1 MTEKPSSPPREYDWT
16 ILLLAVFL
24 TAVGVV
30 MVYSS
35 SAEMAD
41 TLDRYQKDD
50 FYFLKRQAIFAILG
64 FVVMAGM
71 MRYDYKK
78 LRKFAGIGLLICMV
92 LLLAVYIPGLGVKIN
107 GARRW
112 LRLSFNLQPVE
123 LAKIALIIY
132 MAHSLAKKQK
142 KIREFVG
149 GILPYTIV
157 LGIILT
163 LLMFQPDLGSA
174 MTLVAV
180 AVAMLFIAGM
190 RYAYFGYLLTIL
202 IPLGAL
208 VVMNSTYRMQRIFG
222 FLDPWKDPTGNGL
235 QIIQSW
241 IAIGSGG
248 IFGKG
253 LGEGRQKLFYL
264 PEAHTDFILSVIG
277 EEWGFIGLSLVVLS
291 VYLLFRRGMNTAL
304 MAPDDFGRYL
314 AFGITFL
321 LAFEAIFNM
330 CVVLGL
336 VPTKGLALPFISY
349 GGSSLICT
357 LAAIGILLNVSSQTQ
372 GYGGQT

>member
-1 MTEKPSSPPREYDWT
+1 MSEQPSSPPREYDWT

-41 TLDRYQKDD
+41 TLERYQKDD
-50 FYFLKRQAIFAILG
+50 FYFLKRQAIFAGIG
-64 FVVMAGM
+64 FLAMAAM

-78 LRKFAGIGLLICMV
+78 LRKFAGIGLLVCMI

-112 LRLSFNLQPVE
+112 LRLGFNLQPVE
-123 LAKIALIIY
+123 LAKIALIVY
-132 MAHSLAKKQK
+132 MAHSLTKKQK
-142 KIREFVG
+142 KIREFAS
-149 GILPYTIV
+149 GILPYAIV

-190 RYAYFGYLLTIL
+190 RYAYFGYLLAII
-202 IPLGAL
+202 IPLGA
-208 VVMNSTYRMQRIFG
+208 VMVMNSTYRMQRIFG

-277 EEWGFIGLSLVVLS
+277 EEWGFIGLALVVIC

-304 MAPDDFGRYL
+304 LAPDDFGRFL

-321 LAFEAIFNM
+321 LAFEAVFNM

-357 LAAIGILLNVSSQTQ
+357 LAAIGILLNISSQTH
-372 GYGGQT
+372 GRGGQP

>member
-1 MTEKPSSPPREYDWT
+1 MTAKTSSPPREYDWA
-16 ILLLAVFL
+16 ILLFAVFL

-35 SAEMAD
+35 SSEMAD
-41 TLDRYQKDD
+41 TLERFQKDD
-50 FYFLKRQAIFAILG
+50 FYFLKRQATFAVIGLLAM
-64 FVVMAGM
+64 VVM
-71 MRYDYKK
+71 MRYDYQK

-92 LLLAVYIPGLGVKIN
+92 LLLAIYIPGLGVKIN

-112 LRLSFNLQPVE
+112 LRLGFNLQPVE
-123 LAKIALIIY
+123 LAKIALILY

-142 KIREFVG
+142 KVRESLR

-163 LLMFQPDLGSA
+163 LLMFQPDLGST
-174 MTLVAV
+174 MTLIAV
-180 AVAMLFIAGM
+180 AVAMLFIAGL
-190 RYAYFGYLLTIL
+190 RYAYFGYLLAFL
-202 IPLGAL
+202 VPLGTLA
-208 VVMNSTYRMQRIFG
+208 VMSSTYRMQRIFA
-222 FLDPWKDPTGNGL
+222 FLDPWQDPTGKGL

-277 EEWGFIGLSLVVLS
+277 EETGFIGFVVVVLC
-291 VYLLFRRGMNTAL
+291 VYGLFRRGMNTAL

-321 LAFEAIFNM
+321 LAFEAVFNM

-349 GGSSLICT
+349 GGSSLVCT

-372 GYGGQT
+372 TKTVQP

>member
-1 MTEKPSSPPREYDWT
+1 MSQKTAAPPREYDWF
-16 ILLLAVFL
+16 ILVLAVFL
-24 TAVGVV
+24 TAVGVI

-41 TLDRYQKDD
+41 TLKRYGGDD
-50 FYFLKRQAIFAILG
+50 LYFLKRQAAYAAIG
-64 FVVMAGM
+64 FLAMYVT
-71 MRYDYKK
+71 MRIDYNK
-78 LRKFAGIGLLICMV
+78 LRPFAVPSLLICMV
-92 LLLAVYIPGLGVKIN
+92 LLIAVFIPGIGGKAG
-107 GARRW
+107 GAARW
-112 LRLSFNLQPVE
+112 LRLGFNLQPVE
-123 LAKIALIIY
+123 LAKIALILY
-132 MAHSLAKKQK
+132 MAHSLTKKQDK
-142 KIREFVG
+142 VKNFKLGVLPYMIVVG
-149 GILPYTIV
+149 GILV
-157 LGIILT
+157 L
-163 LLMFQPDLGSA
+163 LLLQPDLGSA

-180 AVAMLFIAGM
+180 AAAMLFVAGM
-190 RYAYFGYLLTIL
+190 RYQHIASLFVILLPPFVL
-202 IPLGAL
+202 L
-208 VVMNSTYRMQRIFG
+208 VVTSSYRMKRIAAF
-222 FLDPWKDPTGNGL
+222 FDPWQDPTDKGL

-277 EEWGFIGLSLVVLS
+277 EEAGFIGFAFIVICI
-291 VYLLFRRGMNTAL
+291 YLLFRRGMNTAIT
-304 MAPDDFGRYL
+304 APDDFGRYL

-330 CVVLGL
+330 SVVLGL

-357 LAAIGILLNVSSQTQ
+357 LAAIGILLNVSSQSQ
-372 GYGGQT
+372 PQAVQP

>member
-1 MTEKPSSPPREYDWT
+1 MTEKSSNPPREYDWT

-41 TLDRYQKDD
+41 TLKHYKYDD
-50 FYFLKRQAIFAILG
+50 FYFLKRQAIFAGIG
-64 FVVMAGM
+64 FVVMAGTM
-71 MRYDYKK
+71 HFDYKK
-78 LRKFAGIGLLICMV
+78 LRKLAGIGLLICMV
-92 LLLAVYIPGLGVKIN
+92 LLLAVYIPGLGMKVN

-112 LRLSFNLQPVE
+112 LNLGFNLQPVE

-132 MAHSLAKKQK
+132 MAHSLTKKQK
-142 KIREFVG
+142 KVREFVR
-149 GILPYTIV
+149 GILPYAIV

-174 MTLVAV
+174 MTLIAV

-190 RYAYFGYLLTIL
+190 RYAYLGYLLAIL
-202 IPLGAL
+202 IPVGAFF
-208 VVMNSTYRMQRIFG
+208 VMHSTYRMQRIFG

-277 EEWGFIGLSLVVLS
+277 EEWGFIGVSLIVFC
-291 VYLLFRRGMNTAL
+291 VYLLIRRGMNTAL
-304 MAPDDFGRYL
+304 MAPDEFGRYL

-321 LAFEAIFNM
+321 LAFEAVFNM

-357 LAAIGILLNVSSQTQ
+357 LAAIGILLNVSSQAQ
-372 GYGGQT
+372 GRGGQP

>member
-1 MTEKPSSPPREYDWT
+1 MTEKPSSPSREYDWT

-35 SAEMAD
+35 SSEMAD
-41 TLDRYQKDD
+41 TLERYQKDD
-50 FYFLKRQAIFAILG
+50 FYFLKRQAIFAGIG
-64 FVVMAGM
+64 FVAMAGM

-78 LRKFAGIGLLICMV
+78 LRKFAGIGLLLCMV

-112 LRLSFNLQPVE
+112 LRLGFNLQPVE

-132 MAHSLAKKQK
+132 MAHSLTKKQK
-142 KIREFVG
+142 KVREFVS
-149 GILPYTIV
+149 GILPYAIV

-180 AVAMLFIAGM
+180 AIAMLFVAGM
-190 RYAYFGYLLTIL
+190 RYAYFGYLLTII

-277 EEWGFIGLSLVVLS
+277 EEWGFIGLSLVVLC

-321 LAFEAIFNM
+321 LAFEAVFNM

-357 LAAIGILLNVSSQTQ
+357 LAAIGILLNVSSQAQ
-372 GYGGQT
+372 GRGGKP

>member
-1 MTEKPSSPPREYDWT
+1 MTEKLSSPPREYDWS

-41 TLDRYQKDD
+41 TLERYQKDD
-50 FYFLKRQAIFAILG
+50 FYFLKRQAIFAVIG
-64 FVVMAGM
+64 CGVMAGM
-71 MRYDYKK
+71 MHYDYKK
-78 LRKFAGIGLLICMV
+78 LRKVAGIGLLVCMF

-107 GARRW
+107 GAQRW
-112 LRLSFNLQPVE
+112 LRLGFNLQPVE

-132 MAHSLAKKQK
+132 MAHSLTKKQK
-142 KIREFVG
+142 KVREFVN

-163 LLMFQPDLGSA
+163 LLMLQPDLGSA

-180 AVAMLFIAGM
+180 AVAMLFVAGM
-190 RYAYFGYLLTIL
+190 RYAYFGYLLAIL
-202 IPLGAL
+202 IPLGAFF
-208 VVMNSTYRMQRIFG
+208 VMNSHYRMQRIFG

-277 EEWGFIGLSLVVLS
+277 EEWGFIGLSLIVLC

-321 LAFEAIFNM
+321 LAFQAVFNM

-336 VPTKGLALPFISY
+336 VPTKGLTLPFISY
-349 GGSSLICT
+349 GGSSLVCT
-357 LAAIGILLNVSSQTQ
+357 LAAIGILLNISSQAQGRGVSS
-372 GYGGQT
+372 

>member
-1 MTEKPSSPPREYDWT
+1 MSEKPSSPPREYDWT

-41 TLDRYQKDD
+41 TLERYQKDD
-50 FYFLKRQAIFAILG
+50 FYFLKRQAIFAVLG

-78 LRKFAGIGLLICMV
+78 LRKFAGIGLLVCMV

-112 LRLSFNLQPVE
+112 LRLGFNLQPVE
-123 LAKIALIIY
+123 LAKIALIVY
-132 MAHSLAKKQK
+132 MAHSLTKKQK

-149 GILPYTIV
+149 GILPYAIV

-190 RYAYFGYLLTIL
+190 RYAYFGYVLTIF
-202 IPLGAL
+202 IPLGG
-208 VVMNSTYRMQRIFG
+208 TDGDEQ
-222 FLDPWKDPTGNGL
+222 
-235 QIIQSW
+235 
-241 IAIGSGG
+241 
-248 IFGKG
+248 
-253 LGEGRQKLFYL
+253 YL
-264 PEAHTDFILSVIG
+264 PDATDLRFSRSV
-277 EEWGFIGLSLVVLS
+277 ERSD
-291 VYLLFRRGMNTAL
+291 R
-304 MAPDDFGRYL
+304 
-314 AFGITFL
+314 
-321 LAFEAIFNM
+321 
-330 CVVLGL
+330 
-336 VPTKGLALPFISY
+336 
-349 GGSSLICT
+349 
-357 LAAIGILLNVSSQTQ
+357 
-372 GYGGQT
+372 

>member
-1 MTEKPSSPPREYDWT
+1 MSEKPSSPPREYDWT

-41 TLDRYQKDD
+41 TLERYQKDD

-64 FVVMAGM
+64 FIVMAGM

-78 LRKFAGIGLLICMV
+78 LRKFAGIGLLVCMV

-112 LRLSFNLQPVE
+112 LRLGFNLQPVE

-132 MAHSLAKKQK
+132 MAHSLTKKQK

-149 GILPYTIV
+149 GILPYAIV

-180 AVAMLFIAGM
+180 AIAMLFIAGM
-190 RYAYFGYLLTIL
+190 RYAYFGYVLAIF
-202 IPLGAL
+202 IPLVAL
-208 VVMNSTYRMQRIFG
+208 VVMNSAYRMQRIFG

-277 EEWGFIGLSLVVLS
+277 EEWGFIGLSLVVLC

-304 MAPDDFGRYL
+304 QAPDDFGRYL

-321 LAFEAIFNM
+321 LAFEAVFNM

-357 LAAIGILLNVSSQTQ
+357 LAAIGILLNVSSQAH
-372 GYGGQT
+372 GREGQP

>member
-1 MTEKPSSPPREYDWT
+1 MSEKPSSPPREYDWT

-41 TLDRYQKDD
+41 TLERYQKDD

-78 LRKFAGIGLLICMV
+78 LRKFAGIGLLVCMV

-112 LRLSFNLQPVE
+112 LRLGFNLQPVE

-132 MAHSLAKKQK
+132 MAHSLTKKQK

-149 GILPYTIV
+149 GILPYAIV

-190 RYAYFGYLLTIL
+190 RYAYFGYVLAIF
-202 IPLGAL
+202 IPLVAL
-208 VVMNSTYRMQRIFG
+208 VVMNSAYRMQRIFA

-277 EEWGFIGLSLVVLS
+277 EEWGFIGLSLVVLC

-304 MAPDDFGRYL
+304 QAPDDFGRYL

-321 LAFEAIFNM
+321 LAFEAVFNM

-357 LAAIGILLNVSSQTQ
+357 LAAIGILLNVSSQTH
-372 GYGGQT
+372 GRGGQP

>member
-1 MTEKPSSPPREYDWT
+1 MSEKLSSPPREYDWT
-16 ILLLAVFL
+16 ILLLAIFL

-41 TLDRYQKDD
+41 TLERYQKDD

-78 LRKFAGIGLLICMV
+78 LRKFAGIGLLVCMV

-112 LRLSFNLQPVE
+112 LRLGFNLQPVE

-132 MAHSLAKKQK
+132 MAHSLTKKQK
-142 KIREFVG
+142 KIREFAS
-149 GILPYTIV
+149 GILPYAIV

-190 RYAYFGYLLTIL
+190 RYAYFGYLLAII
-202 IPLGAL
+202 IPFGAL
-208 VVMNSTYRMQRIFG
+208 MVMNSTYRMQRIFG

-277 EEWGFIGLSLVVLS
+277 EEWGFIGLSLVVLC

-304 MAPDDFGRYL
+304 LAPDDFGRYL

-321 LAFEAIFNM
+321 LAFEAVFNM

-357 LAAIGILLNVSSQTQ
+357 LAAIGILLNVSSQAQ
-372 GYGGQT
+372 GRGGQP

>member
-41 TLDRYQKDD
+41 TLERYQKDD

-112 LRLSFNLQPVE
+112 LRLGFNLQPVE

-142 KIREFVG
+142 KIRELVG

>member
-1 MTEKPSSPPREYDWT
+1 MTDKNSSIPRDYDWT

-41 TLDRYQKDD
+41 TLERYQKDD
-50 FYFLKRQAIFAILG
+50 FYFLKRQAIFAIIG

-78 LRKFAGIGLLICMV
+78 LRKFAGIGLLICMI

-112 LRLSFNLQPVE
+112 LRLGFNLQPVE

-132 MAHSLAKKQK
+132 MAHSLTKKQK
-142 KIREFVG
+142 KVREFAR
-149 GILPYTIV
+149 GILPYAIV

-180 AVAMLFIAGM
+180 AVAMLFVAGM
-190 RYAYFGYLLTIL
+190 RYAYFGYILAIL
-202 IPLGAL
+202 IPCGAL
-208 VVMNSTYRMQRIFG
+208 MVMNSTYRMQRIFG

-277 EEWGFIGLSLVVLS
+277 EEWGFIGLSLVVLC
-291 VYLLFRRGMNTAL
+291 VYLLLRRGMNTAL
-304 MAPDDFGRYL
+304 LAPDDFGRFL

-321 LAFEAIFNM
+321 LAFEAVFNM

-349 GGSSLICT
+349 GGSSLVCT
-357 LAAIGILLNVSSQTQ
+357 LAAIGILLNVSSQAHGRGEQ
-372 GYGGQT
+372 P

>member
-1 MTEKPSSPPREYDWT
+1 MLAKATIHPREYDWA

-24 TAVGVV
+24 TAAGVV

-35 SAEMAD
+35 SAEMAG
-41 TLDRYQKDD
+41 TLTRYKKDD
-50 FYFLKRQAIFAILG
+50 FYFLKRQAVFAVIG
-64 FVVMAGM
+64 IGAMVGM

-78 LRKFAGIGLLICMV
+78 LRNIAGFGLLISMI
-92 LLLAVYIPGLGVKIN
+92 LLAAVYIPGLGVKIN

-112 LRLSFNLQPVE
+112 LNLGFNLQPVE
-123 LAKIALIIY
+123 IAKITFIIY

-142 KIREFVG
+142 KIRDFAS
-149 GILPYTIV
+149 GIAPYMIV
-157 LGIILT
+157 AGIILT
-163 LLMFQPDLGSA
+163 LLIFQPDFGSA

-180 AVAMLFIAGM
+180 AMAMLFVAGM
-190 RYAYFGYLLTIL
+190 RYSYIVYAMAIIPPVGAFFIMSSAYRLKRVT
-202 IPLGAL
+202 A
-208 VVMNSTYRMQRIFG
+208 
-222 FLDPWKDPTGNGL
+222 FLDPWQDPTGKGL

-277 EEWGFIGLSLVVLS
+277 EETGFVGFTLIVICI
-291 VYLLFRRGMNTAL
+291 YLLFRRGMNTAL
-304 MAPDDFGRYL
+304 TAPDDFGRYL
-314 AFGITFL
+314 AFGISFL
-321 LAFEAIFNM
+321 LAFEAVFNM

-349 GGSSLICT
+349 GGSSLVCT
-357 LAAIGILLNVSSQTQ
+357 LAAIGILLNVSSQSQ
-372 GYGGQT
+372 NHGGQS

>member
-1 MTEKPSSPPREYDWT
+1 MIAKSSSPPREYDWT

-35 SAEMAD
+35 SSEMAD
-41 TLDRYQKDD
+41 TLERYQKDD
-50 FYFLKRQAIFAILG
+50 FYFLKRQAIFAVIGIAAML
-64 FVVMAGM
+64 GM

-78 LRKFAGIGLLICMV
+78 LRNIAGVGLLICMV
-92 LLLAVYIPGLGVKIN
+92 LLAAVYIPGLGVKIN

-112 LRLSFNLQPVE
+112 LRLGFNLQPVE
-123 LAKIALIIY
+123 IAKIAFIIY

-142 KIREFVG
+142 KIREFAS
-149 GILPYTIV
+149 GIAPYMIV
-157 LGIILT
+157 VGIILT
-163 LLMFQPDLGSA
+163 LLLLQPDFGSA

-180 AVAMLFIAGM
+180 AIAMLFVAGM
-190 RYAYFGYLLTIL
+190 RYSYIGYSLAI
-202 IPLGAL
+202 IPPIAAIFI
-208 VVMNSTYRMQRIFG
+208 MSSAYRMKRLTA
-222 FLDPWKDPTGNGL
+222 FLDPWEDPTGKGL

-248 IFGKG
+248 FFGKG

-277 EEWGFIGLSLVVLS
+277 EELGFIGFTLVVFC

-304 MAPDDFGRYL
+304 NAPDDFGRYL

-321 LAFEAIFNM
+321 LAFEAVFNM

-349 GGSSLICT
+349 GGSSLVCT
-357 LAAIGILLNVSSQTQ
+357 LAGIGILLNISSQGQ
-372 GYGGQT
+372 IHGGRP

>member
-1 MTEKPSSPPREYDWT
+1 MSAKTAAPRGEYDWA

-24 TAVGVV
+24 TAIGVV

-35 SAEMAD
+35 SAEMAN
-41 TLDRYQKDD
+41 TLLAYQKDD
-50 FYFLKRQAIFAILG
+50 FYFLKRQASFAVIGL
-64 FVVMAGM
+64 VVMAVM

-112 LRLSFNLQPVE
+112 LRLGFNLQPVE

-132 MAHSLAKKQK
+132 MAHSLTKKQK
-142 KIREFVG
+142 KVREFVS
-149 GILPYTIV
+149 GIVPYAIV

-174 MTLVAV
+174 MTLIAV
-180 AVAMLFIAGM
+180 AVAMLFVAGM
-190 RYAYFGYLLTIL
+190 RYAYIGYVLAIL
-202 IPLGAL
+202 IPLGSL
-208 VVMNSTYRMQRIFG
+208 FVVNSAYRMQRITA
-222 FLDPWKDPTGNGL
+222 FLDPWQDPTGKGL

-277 EEWGFIGLSLVVLS
+277 EETGFIGLSLVVIC
-291 VYLLFRRGMNTAL
+291 VYLLFRRGMNTAIT
-304 MAPDDFGRYL
+304 APDDFGRYL

-349 GGSSLICT
+349 GGSSLVCT
-357 LAAIGILLNVSSQTQ
+357 LGAIGILLNVSSQAQTQ
-372 GYGGQT
+372 AVPS

>member
-1 MTEKPSSPPREYDWT
+1 MSEKSASLPRDYDWT

-41 TLDRYQKDD
+41 TLERYQKDD
-50 FYFLKRQAIFAILG
+50 FYFLKRQAIFAVIG

-112 LRLSFNLQPVE
+112 LRLGFNLQPVE
-123 LAKIALIIY
+123 LAKIALIVY
-132 MAHSLAKKQK
+132 MAHSLTKKQK

-149 GILPYTIV
+149 GILPYAIV

-180 AVAMLFIAGM
+180 AVAMLFVAGM
-190 RYAYFGYLLTIL
+190 RYAYFGYVLAIF
-202 IPLGAL
+202 IPLVAL
-208 VVMNSTYRMQRIFG
+208 VVMSSAYRMQRIFG

-277 EEWGFIGLSLVVLS
+277 EEWGFIGLSLVVLC

-304 MAPDDFGRYL
+304 TAPDDFGRYL

-321 LAFEAIFNM
+321 LAFEAVFNM

-357 LAAIGILLNVSSQTQ
+357 LAAIGILLNVSSQAQ
-372 GYGGQT
+372 GRGGEP

>member
-1 MTEKPSSPPREYDWT
+1 MSEKPSSPPRDYDWT

-41 TLDRYQKDD
+41 TLERYQKDD
-50 FYFLKRQAIFAILG
+50 FYFLKRQAIFALLG

-78 LRKFAGIGLLICMV
+78 LRKFAGIGLLVCMV

-112 LRLSFNLQPVE
+112 LRLGFNLQPVE

-132 MAHSLAKKQK
+132 MAHSLTKKQK
-142 KIREFVG
+142 KIREFAR

-277 EEWGFIGLSLVVLS
+277 EEWGFIGLSLVVFC

-304 MAPDDFGRYL
+304 LAPDDFGRYL

-321 LAFEAIFNM
+321 LAFEAVFNM

-357 LAAIGILLNVSSQTQ
+357 LAAIGILLNVSSQAQ
-372 GYGGQT
+372 GHGGQP

>member
-1 MTEKPSSPPREYDWT
+1 MSQKPSALPREYDWV

-41 TLDRYQKDD
+41 TLKLYRGDD
-50 FYFLKRQAIFAILG
+50 LFFLKRQAAYAGIG
-64 FVVMAGM
+64 FLVMFLA
-71 MRYDYKK
+71 MRIDYKK
-78 LRKFAGIGLLICMV
+78 LRRLAVPSLLICM
-92 LLLAVYIPGLGVKIN
+92 LLLIAVFIPGIGGKAG
-107 GARRW
+107 GASRW
-112 LRLSFNLQPVE
+112 LRIGFNLQPVE
-123 LAKIALIIY
+123 LAKIALILY
-132 MAHSLAKKQK
+132 MAHSLTKKQEK
-142 KIREFVG
+142 VKNFKLGILPYMIVVG
-149 GILPYTIV
+149 GILV
-157 LGIILT
+157 L
-163 LLMFQPDLGSA
+163 LLLQPDLGSA

-180 AVAMLFIAGM
+180 AVAMLFVAGM
-190 RYAYFGYLLTIL
+190 RYQHIASLIAILLPPFIL
-202 IPLGAL
+202 L
-208 VVMNSTYRMQRIFG
+208 VATSDYRMKRIAAF
-222 FLDPWKDPTGNGL
+222 FDPWQDPTDKGL

-277 EEWGFIGLSLVVLS
+277 EEWGFIGFTLIVSC

-304 MAPDDFGRYL
+304 TAPDDFGRYL

-321 LAFEAIFNM
+321 LAFEAVFNM

-336 VPTKGLALPFISY
+336 VPTKGLAIPFISY
-349 GGSSLICT
+349 GGSSLICS
-357 LAAIGILLNVSSQTQ
+357 LAAIGILLNVSSQSRTP
-372 GYGGQT
+372 TVAS

>member
-1 MTEKPSSPPREYDWT
+1 MSEKPSSPPRDYDWT

-41 TLDRYQKDD
+41 TLERYQKDD

-64 FVVMAGM
+64 FIVMAGM

-112 LRLSFNLQPVE
+112 LRLGFNLQPVE

-132 MAHSLAKKQK
+132 MAHSLTKKQK
-142 KIREFVG
+142 KIREFAR

-277 EEWGFIGLSLVVLS
+277 EEWGFIGLSLVVFC
-291 VYLLFRRGMNTAL
+291 VYLLIRRGMNTAL
-304 MAPDDFGRYL
+304 LAPDDFGRYL

-321 LAFEAIFNM
+321 LAFEAVFNM

-357 LAAIGILLNVSSQTQ
+357 LAAIGILLNVSSQAQ
-372 GYGGQT
+372 GHGGQP

>member
-1 MTEKPSSPPREYDWT
+1 MTDKPSSPPREYDWT

-41 TLDRYQKDD
+41 TLERYQKDD
-50 FYFLKRQAIFAILG
+50 FYFLKRQAIFALLG

-78 LRKFAGIGLLICMV
+78 LRKFAGIGLLVCMV

-112 LRLSFNLQPVE
+112 LRLGFNLQPVE

-132 MAHSLAKKQK
+132 MAHSLTKKQK
-142 KIREFVG
+142 KIREFAR

-277 EEWGFIGLSLVVLS
+277 EEWGFIGLSLVVFC
-291 VYLLFRRGMNTAL
+291 VYLLIRRGMNTAL
-304 MAPDDFGRYL
+304 LAPDDFGRYL

-321 LAFEAIFNM
+321 LAFEAVFNM

-357 LAAIGILLNVSSQTQ
+357 LAAIGILLNVSSQAQ
-372 GYGGQT
+372 GHGGQP

>member
-1 MTEKPSSPPREYDWT
+1 MTEKPVSPPRDYDWT

-30 MVYSS
+30 MVFSS

-41 TLDRYQKDD
+41 TLKHYKYDD
-50 FYFLKRQAIFAILG
+50 FYFLKRQAFFAGIG
-64 FVVMAGM
+64 FIAMAGM

-78 LRKFAGIGLLICMV
+78 LRKFAGIGLLVCMI
-92 LLLAVYIPGLGVKIN
+92 LLVAVYIPGLGMKVN

-112 LRLSFNLQPVE
+112 LNLGFNLQPVE
-123 LAKIALIIY
+123 LAKLALIIY
-132 MAHSLAKKQK
+132 MAHSLTKKQK
-142 KIREFVG
+142 KVREFVR
-149 GILPYTIV
+149 GILPYAIV

-180 AVAMLFIAGM
+180 AVAMLFVAGM
-190 RYAYFGYLLTIL
+190 RYAYMGYLLAIL
-202 IPLGAL
+202 IPAGTFFVL
-208 VVMNSTYRMQRIFG
+208 NSNYRMQRIFG

-248 IFGKG
+248 FFGKG

-277 EEWGFIGLSLVVLS
+277 EEWGFIGVAMIVIC
-291 VYLLFRRGMNTAL
+291 VYLLLYRGMNTAL
-304 MAPDDFGRYL
+304 MATDDFGRYL

-321 LAFEAIFNM
+321 LVFEAVFNM
-330 CVVLGL
+330 CVVMGL
-336 VPTKGLALPFISY
+336 VPTKGLTLPFISY
-349 GGSSLICT
+349 GGSSLVCT
-357 LAAIGILLNVSSQTQ
+357 LAAIGILLNISSQAQ
-372 GYGGQT
+372 GRGGPP